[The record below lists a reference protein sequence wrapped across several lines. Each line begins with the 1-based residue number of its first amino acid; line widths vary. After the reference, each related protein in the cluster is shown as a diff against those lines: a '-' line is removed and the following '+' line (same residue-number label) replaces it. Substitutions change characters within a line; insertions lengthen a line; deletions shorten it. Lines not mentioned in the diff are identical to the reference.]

1 MGLFGSFLEKIPF
14 LSNLGGKKK
23 STKSNVELQYDKAI
37 NQMEN
42 GNAEEAIEILE
53 KIVDIAIVDV
63 NYKNFGV
70 DSLKI
75 LGELHETGKYS
86 NSKITVDKAKACQY
100 YEKYVKLN
108 KDGEMIYKLA
118 KMLLEIQ
125 NFSKAITYFEKA
137 TECGIKAAYMN
148 LGSIYE
154 NGLQRIDQYGNK
166 SDYVVPVDYDKAM
179 TWYKKLADTGD
190 SKAKSA
196 YDRVEYASKHT
207 DLPDEPD
214 MKKVNELVV
223 WANEKIVR
231 GEF

>member
-1 MGLFGSFLEKIPF
+1 MGLFGSFFEKIPF

-42 GNAEEAIEILE
+42 GNAEEAVEILE
-53 KIVDIAIVDV
+53 KIVDIAIVDA

-86 NSKITVDKAKACQY
+86 NSKIAVDKAKACQY

-137 TECGIKAAYMN
+137 TDCGIKAAYMN

-154 NGLQRIDQYGNK
+154 NGLQR
-166 SDYVVPVDYDKAM
+166 VD
-179 TWYKKLADTGD
+179 
-190 SKAKSA
+190 
-196 YDRVEYASKHT
+196 
-207 DLPDEPD
+207 
-214 MKKVNELVV
+214 
-223 WANEKIVR
+223 
-231 GEF
+231 